1 MLKIQAFADLR
12 PHLGSVI
19 KNITRKA
26 YILMCI
32 KTCEKRQN
40 VGRKMYEINN
50 KVQIWMKNESYDL
63 MSDPM
68 HLTPVDK
75 PSAPHGC

>member
-1 MLKIQAFADLR
+1 
-12 PHLGSVI
+12 
-19 KNITRKA
+19 
-26 YILMCI
+26 MCI
-32 KTCEKRQN
+32 KTCEKPQN

-63 MSDPM
+63 MGDPM